1 MIDGASIDTAGAAFV
16 AGLVTS
22 LHCVGMC
29 GPLACGVAGGQGASA
44 QMAST
49 LYHGGR
55 FLSYTVLG
63 VAAGAIGAEPLARL
77 MSSPA
82 VIFPWVVVALF
93 IMVAFGLDKKIPKP
107 KIAIRWTA
115 RIKLKVFRMP
125 AAQGAGLLGLVT
137 PLLPCAPLYLV
148 LTAALLSGSAAKG
161 GEFMAA
167 FALGTVPLLWV
178 AQGSFNRLRT
188 KISPSGFE
196 MVRKGLALAAAA
208 MMVWRLRATLPF
220 MESSQGVPDC
230 CIGG

>member
-1 MIDGASIDTAGAAFV
+1 MIDGSSIDTASAAFL

-22 LHCVGMC
+22 FHCVGMC
-29 GPLACGVAGGQGASA
+29 GPLACGVAGGQGAKA
-44 QMAST
+44 HTAAA

-55 FLSYTVLG
+55 FFSYTVLG
-63 VAAGAIGAEPLARL
+63 IVAGAIGAEPLKWL
-77 MSSPA
+77 MDSPA
-82 VIFPWVVVALF
+82 VVFPWAVVLVF
-93 IMVAFGLDKKIPKP
+93 VMVAFGWDKKIPKP
-107 KIAIRWTA
+107 KFVQMLTA

-148 LTAALLSGSAAKG
+148 LTAALLSGSAETG

-167 FALGTVPLLWV
+167 FALGTVPLLWL
-178 AQGSFNRLRT
+178 AQGSFNRLRM
-188 KISPSGFE
+188 KISPHGFD
-196 MVRKGLALAAAA
+196 MMRKGLALAAAA
-208 MMVWRLRATLPF
+208 MMVWRLRGTLFF